1 MVKRRTGTRPHKTM
15 WTLDT
20 VHRIEAYQA
29 KHQIPSFSATAET
42 LVRMGLEHSPA
53 EILAPII
60 MSTLRQ
66 EFSRQIE
73 RVIQLIVYDIIE
85 TGVAQR
91 LAGAAVRDI
100 GRLKQDDPER
110 YDRIKAAAIAD
121 TRRRLA
127 RDNIGRVIE
136 QLYTELA
143 GSADEREDASSDQ
156 IVRTD
161 GDREGEFRVG
171 REDRHEDGEGCAA
184 G

>member
-1 MVKRRTGTRPHKTM
+1 MVKRRTGSRPHKTM

-20 VHRIEAYQA
+20 VQRIDAYQA
-29 KHQIPSFSATAET
+29 QHQIPSFSATAET

-53 EILAPII
+53 EIIAPII
-60 MSTLRQ
+60 VSTIRQ

-110 YDRIKAAAIAD
+110 YDRIKAAAITDA
-121 TRRRLA
+121 RRTLA
-127 RDNIGRVIE
+127 RTHIDQVIRE
-136 QLYTELA
+136 LY
-143 GSADEREDASSDQ
+143 GS
-156 IVRTD
+156 
-161 GDREGEFRVG
+161 REGELPPAGDDRAADGQGSEG
-171 REDRHEDGEGCAA
+171 RAASGEVLHLP
-184 G
+184 

>member
-1 MVKRRTGTRPHKTM
+1 MPRRRHGTVPHRTM

-29 KHQIPSFSATAET
+29 QHRIPSFSATAET
-42 LVRMGLEHSPA
+42 LVRMGLEQSPA

-60 MSTLRQ
+60 VSTLRQ

-100 GRLKQDDPER
+100 GRLKQDGPER
-110 YDRIKAAAIAD
+110 YDRIKAAAITDA
-121 TRRRLA
+121 RRTLA
-127 RDNIGRVIE
+127 RTHIDQVIRE
-136 QLYTELA
+136 LY
-143 GSADEREDASSDQ
+143 GS
-156 IVRTD
+156 
-161 GDREGEFRVG
+161 REGELPPAG
-171 REDRHEDGEGCAA
+171 DGPRSRRPR
-184 G
+184 